1 MSEKSPKN
9 SRKRPIRS
17 GVGFVGGLLTAA
29 AAGILYSR
37 FTIDHDVPLPEA
49 LAAERRTVE
58 LPQIGRVSYYADT
71 AVAGTP
77 LVLIHSINAAA
88 SAIEM
93 KPLFG
98 HYRHQRPV
106 YALDMPGY
114 GFSDRADRTYTPE
127 FFAQTILAFLTQVVG
142 EPADVVA
149 LSLSSEFVARTAV
162 AAPAQF
168 RSLTLIS
175 PSGFTARNSG
185 RVTEQAG
192 RSSANTTLYRL
203 FSFPLWSQ
211 ALYDLIASRVSLRF
225 YLSKSFVG
233 DIPEELIDYGYA
245 TSHQPGAKIVPL
257 HFISGQLFTQNAKDA
272 LYRPLARPT
281 LILYD
286 RDFYVRFDLLPE
298 LLAQNEYVQ
307 ATRLTPTLG
316 LPHWEQ
322 LADTI
327 DTLDAFWSGSAG
339 F

>member
-1 MSEKSPKN
+1 M
-9 SRKRPIRS
+9 
-17 GVGFVGGLLTAA
+17 
-29 AAGILYSR
+29 
-37 FTIDHDVPLPEA
+37 PLPEA

-175 PSGFTARNSG
+175 PAALPPATAAASPNRP
-185 RVTEQAG
+185 AAAAPIP
-192 RSSANTTLYRL
+192 RSTACFR
-203 FSFPLWSQ
+203 FPCGP
-211 ALYDLIASRVSLRF
+211 RRC
-225 YLSKSFVG
+225 
-233 DIPEELIDYGYA
+233 
-245 TSHQPGAKIVPL
+245 
-257 HFISGQLFTQNAKDA
+257 
-272 LYRPLARPT
+272 
-281 LILYD
+281 
-286 RDFYVRFDLLPE
+286 
-298 LLAQNEYVQ
+298 
-307 ATRLTPTLG
+307 
-316 LPHWEQ
+316 
-322 LADTI
+322 TI
-327 DTLDAFWSGSAG
+327 
-339 F
+339 